1 MKRKWLIYALHYFFS
16 LYIIF
21 YFFKCNLLECTGRAN
36 IFIYNK
42 IFGLLRSTIEW
53 TNFVVNPTLISVPRT
68 SWIWYTMPCVT
79 FDFSKHPVHNI
90 FDMPS
95 WEIINVKIVWLMIRC
110 IILQLTFYFLLTLL
124 FLSLTILIAW
134 IGFRG
139 VFSNFYYI
147 KVDVDTYAYEI
158 HSSQFISWTISIVQ
172 I

>member
-1 MKRKWLIYALHYFFS
+1 MLCIILLA

-42 IFGLLRSTIEW
+42 IFGLLRR

-90 FDMPS
+90 FWCAFLRNYKCENCMVDDS
-95 WEIINVKIVWLMIRC
+95 LYNFAID
-110 IILQLTFYFLLTLL
+110 ILFSADLAF
-124 FLSLTILIAW
+124 SLTHYLNRINWFPCRI
-134 IGFRG
+134 F
-139 VFSNFYYI
+139 
-147 KVDVDTYAYEI
+147 
-158 HSSQFISWTISIVQ
+158 
-172 I
+172 

>member
-1 MKRKWLIYALHYFFS
+1 MPCIILFA

-42 IFGLLRSTIEW
+42 IFMLLWRRPTMEC
-53 TNFVVNPTLISVPRT
+53 TNFVVNPTLFSVPRT

-90 FDMPS
+90 FDMPA

-110 IILQLTFYFLLTLL
+110 IILQLTFYFVLTLL
-124 FLSLTILIAW
+124 FPSLTILIA
-134 IGFRG
+134 
-139 VFSNFYYI
+139 
-147 KVDVDTYAYEI
+147 
-158 HSSQFISWTISIVQ
+158 
-172 I
+172 

>member
-1 MKRKWLIYALHYFFS
+1 MYRACQHIYIYKDFWASPKYYPCSIKNWVTPIKIIHLI
-16 LYIIF
+16 
-21 YFFKCNLLECTGRAN
+21 
-36 IFIYNK
+36 
-42 IFGLLRSTIEW
+42 TIEC
-53 TNFVVNPTLISVPRT
+53 TNFVVNPSLFSVPRT

-95 WEIINVKIVWLMIRC
+95 WEIRNVKIVWLMIRC
-110 IILQLTFYFLLTLL
+110 IILQLTFYFLLALL
-124 FLSLTILIAW
+124 FPSLTILIAP

-139 VFSNFYYI
+139 VFSNFYHI

-158 HSSQFISWTISIVQ
+158 HSSQCRSCTIFIVQ